1 MYPQIVRSKLS
12 QKSFPKPNLAA
23 TAVHVHLDDQHV
35 AEEVCGLTE
44 GREERSHD
52 EEHERIPVISPDLWD
67 LRLVRLRRHRAL
79 RTWTRTESKALDHV
93 THAVPFLF
101 PQLRM
106 EHEPVLDFSEVV
118 HDDSLDSD
126 DDLIHD
132 EDTLDA
138 PDAPLPSSAFG
149 DASHSPHSP
158 PHPLLTS
165 SPVSDQFSV
174 EMLEREIATL
184 LHQNASAASAALLT
198 AAAQQRQAQ
207 VLTDHHGEHSERT
220 QAPAQDTGHDGD
232 HDVDGS
238 GLPDLTLNISGIAAM
253 LQAAHAHATSSGR
266 HSEVSKDY
274 GIDRE
279 NEQRST
285 RNAPAFHSLTAGEN
299 EGYMAD
305 SPRDSGAEDLD
316 LLYSATNAGEHDG
329 HASEPD
335 DRRSP
340 THRTHTDCS
349 SPDPHSAAPGEFNDI
364 SDILHHLSSHFETE
378 PGTDPTPGRLA
389 QSTSPISRSY
399 DRASPPCS
407 PTRVSQPP
415 SSPVRAA
422 VQPVASTSSP
432 SRNSGPEGKRLK
444 KRDQQKEGEKEKE
457 KTSNIHTCQDPQ
469 CHKSF
474 TRRSDLARH
483 TRIHTGERPFICGY
497 TGCGKTF
504 IQVGCIL
511 RILLIN

>member
-1 MYPQIVRSKLS
+1 
-12 QKSFPKPNLAA
+12 
-23 TAVHVHLDDQHV
+23 
-35 AEEVCGLTE
+35 
-44 GREERSHD
+44 
-52 EEHERIPVISPDLWD
+52 
-67 LRLVRLRRHRAL
+67 
-79 RTWTRTESKALDHV
+79 
-93 THAVPFLF
+93 
-101 PQLRM
+101 M

-138 PDAPLPSSAFG
+138 PDAPLPSSAFAG
-149 DASHSPHSP
+149 TSHSPHSP
-158 PHPLLTS
+158 PHQLLTS

-198 AAAQQRQAQ
+198 AAAQQRQAHA
-207 VLTDHHGEHSERT
+207 LTDHHGEHSERG

-274 GIDRE
+274 GIDME

-316 LLYSATNAGEHDG
+316 LLYSAANAGEHDG

-335 DRRSP
+335 DRLSP

-364 SDILHHLSSHFETE
+364 SDILHHLSSHFEAE
-378 PGTDPTPGRLA
+378 SGADPPPGRLA

-432 SRNSGPEGKRLK
+432 SRKEGKRLK
-444 KRDQQKEGEKEKE
+444 KKDQQTEGEKEKE
-457 KTSNIHTCQDPQ
+457 KSPNIHTCQDPQ

-504 IQVGCIL
+504 IQVGSIL
-511 RILLIN
+511 RILAIN